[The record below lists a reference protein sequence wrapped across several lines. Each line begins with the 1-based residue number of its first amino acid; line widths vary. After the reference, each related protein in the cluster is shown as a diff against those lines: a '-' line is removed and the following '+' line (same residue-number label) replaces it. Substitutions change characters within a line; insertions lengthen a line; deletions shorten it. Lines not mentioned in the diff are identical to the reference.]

1 MPFIN
6 LKTNIKI
13 TEDREDILRK
23 ELGEAITVIP
33 GKSEAWLMLGFQD
46 EMKMAFRGD
55 ASPLAMIEVD
65 IYGKAD
71 PTYYDILTR
80 RLCDITSATL
90 SIPGERIYVKYSE
103 VDHWG
108 YDGENL

>member
-1 MPFIN
+1 MPYI
-6 LKTNIKI
+6 KITTNIKI
-13 TEDREDILRK
+13 TDDREKILRE

-55 ASPLAMIEVD
+55 TSPLAMIEVD

-103 VDHWG
+103 TPHWG
-108 YDGENL
+108 YDGEDF